1 MDHMHLV
8 LPTSVAPIRIML
20 DEPLYDE
27 DLLWLCEQ
35 NEVFHVEREPDGTLL
50 ARKIGGVLSGS
61 IGGKLTMALGNW
73 AEADGRGE
81 VCYNTGFFLNDGSMR
96 GPRLAWVSHERMA
109 TLTPEQRDGFPP
121 IAPEFVIE
129 LVSRSYTLTE
139 LQAKMR
145 AWIVN
150 GTELAWLVDPT
161 RKAVEIYRPGREPE
175 VLEGGSAVEGEGP
188 VAGFVL
194 ELGKVWG

>member
-1 MDHMHLV
+1 MDHMQLV

-20 DEPLYDE
+20 DEPLSDE

-50 ARKIGGVLSGS
+50 ARKIGGTESGF
-61 IGGKLTMALGNW
+61 IGGNLGAELRDW
-73 AEADGRGE
+73 AQKDGRGRA
-81 VCYNTGFFLNDGSMR
+81 YSYSGYRLGDGSMR
-96 GPRLAWVSHERMA
+96 GPALSWMSHKRTA
-109 TLTPEQRDGFPP
+109 ILTAKRREGFPP
-121 IAPEFVIE
+121 LAPEFVIE
-129 LVSRSYTLTE
+129 QLTWSWTLPE

-145 AWIVN
+145 AWIAN
-150 GTELAWLVDPT
+150 GVDVAWLVDPS
-161 RKAVEIYRPGREPE
+161 RKTVEIYRPGRE
-175 VLEGGSAVEGEGP
+175 VGLVEGGSAVEGDGP

>member
-8 LPTSVAPIRIML
+8 LPTSVAPIQIML
-20 DEPLYDE
+20 DEPLSDE

-50 ARKIGGVLSGS
+50 ARKCGNTESGFIGANLCG
-61 IGGKLTMALGNW
+61 ALGNW
-73 AEADGRGE
+73 AEKDGRGKA
-81 VCYNTGFFLNDGSMR
+81 YSYTGYSLGDGSMR
-96 GPRLAWVSHERMA
+96 GPALSWMSHKRA
-109 TLTPEQRDGFPP
+109 ALLTAKQRKGFPP
-121 IAPEFVIE
+121 LAPEFVIE
-129 LVSRSYTLTE
+129 QLTWSWTHLE

-145 AWIVN
+145 AWIEN
-150 GTELAWLVDPT
+150 GVEVAWLVDPQLKT
-161 RKAVEIYRPGREPE
+161 VEIYRPGREPE